1 MILSSQFRC
10 SHYYKN
16 RIFEKKHHA
25 LIKSPSIITK
35 VVPIRRIMILYTPPK
50 KRRRNITHSFSSDC
64 LLYDMSYTDIFMW
77 SVYKNFIMFQLPC
90 IFMYRVMKFS
100 THQIVY
106 FLLFNAF
113 IKTLI
118 DIYMIQ

>member
-1 MILSSQFRC
+1 MILSLRFRC
-10 SHYYKN
+10 SHYKN
-16 RIFEKKHHA
+16 RIFVKKHQ
-25 LIKSPSIITK
+25 KNNSQITK
-35 VVPIRRIMILYTPPK
+35 IVPKRRVMILYTPPQ
-50 KRRRNITHSFSSDC
+50 KRRRNITTHSFSSDC

-90 IFMYRVMKFS
+90 MFMYRVMKFS
-100 THQIVY
+100 THQIAY

-113 IKTLI
+113 MKTLI